1 MPCRP
6 RSLQIIHNSHHIVAC
21 YVRHLQG
28 RDPVRGQLRF
38 NGHGKAFG
46 VECPAIVN
54 NLDPFFCND
63 LGRVFVELLQEAAFI
78 AFVGE
83 TLSLQRKPS

>member
-1 MPCRP
+1 
-6 RSLQIIHNSHHIVAC
+6 
-21 YVRHLQG
+21 
-28 RDPVRGQLRF
+28 
-38 NGHGKAFG
+38 
-46 VECPAIVN
+46 VN